1 MAPHSGK
8 NSRFPDD
15 AHTTRP
21 RSALTWPGLARP
33 GLTGAMAVAIALSAC
48 GGSGPS
54 ASNGSV
60 ENTTAPMAASESQS
74 AVSPTS
80 ASDATTPPV
89 APVNPDTPV
98 TPITPTN
105 PDTPASETTGGTTPA
120 TPGFQV
126 GTTTTDSALP
136 PEPTLPAVSQICA
149 TLNANLTAQANGLL
163 PDSADAAS
171 TAPDTSRIQ
180 AALTSCTN
188 AASSGLSTNKAVR
201 LIAGPGGANAFLSG
215 PLNLPSGVTLFA
227 SRDPRQYDKTKG
239 TASCGLI
246 TSSDNG
252 CNALITAAKTS
263 NSAVVG
269 DGVIDGRGGSPLLS
283 SIPGDPA
290 LLKRPNGTA
299 MSWWDIG
306 WQANVV
312 QNASQNNPRLIQ
324 INNGRNF
331 TLYRITLQNAPKFH
345 VVPSGI
351 DGFVAW
357 GVKIFTPTAA
367 YESMTNYLGAP
378 YSTLNAKNTDGIDPA
393 SSGPITSNPGNPG
406 KLTGDASNIL
416 IAYTSI
422 RTGDDNIAIKGGT
435 GTVNGRTYNVTIAH
449 SHFYEGHGM
458 SIGSEFAGSDNGMAN
473 ADVTPVDGVYPGV
486 SNVNVYDLVMDG
498 ADNGLRIK
506 SDWSRSGL
514 IANINYR
521 NVCIRTATP
530 TASLS
535 PQALIFSP
543 YYSPTTNA
551 GLYPNFRNINLD
563 GIRIVNASGYTFQG
577 FNTASSILAGKG
589 WSAGTIGLPN
599 PPVVNPLQITLN
611 NVVADVAPLSV
622 TAADTQIAAGA
633 GGTNL
638 PLQGLGNG
646 VVLTQSASGA
656 ANPPVDCSLAFVPFP
671 GNLGA
676 RATH

>member
-1 MAPHSGK
+1 MAFSSDKASSFLDGAR
-8 NSRFPDD
+8 S
-15 AHTTRP
+15 P
-21 RSALTWPGLARP
+21 RTQSAFIRP
-33 GLTGAMAVAIALSAC
+33 GLIGTMSIALTLSAC
-48 GGSGPS
+48 GGSISPTG
-54 ASNGSV
+54 NGTV
-60 ENTTAPMAASESQS
+60 ENTTAPVVASASQN
-74 AVSPTS
+74 ADSPNVAGDTS
-80 ASDATTPPV
+80 SDTPPVTPLTPASDASDNTPP
-89 APVNPDTPV
+89 TS
-98 TPITPTN
+98 PT
-105 PDTPASETTGGTTPA
+105 

-126 GTTTTDSALP
+126 GTTTSDSALP
-136 PEPTLPAVSQICA
+136 PEPTLPATSQLCA
-149 TLNANLTAQANGLL
+149 TLNADLTALPNGLL
-163 PDSADAAS
+163 PDSADAS
-171 TAPDTSRIQ
+171 NTAPDTTRIQ
-180 AALTSCTN
+180 NALTSCTN
-188 AASSGLSTNKAVR
+188 AASTGLATNKVVH
-201 LIAGPGGANAFLSG
+201 LMAGPGGANAFLSG
-215 PLNLPSGVTLFA
+215 PLTLPSGVTLWIDGGVTLYA
-227 SRDPRQYDKTKG
+227 SRDPRQFDKAKG
-239 TASCGLI
+239 TASCGVI

-263 NSAVVG
+263 NSAVMG
-269 DGVIDGRGGSPLLS
+269 DGTIDGRGGSPLLS

-290 LLKRPNGTA
+290 LLKRPDGTA

-351 DGFVAW
+351 DGFTAW
-357 GVKIFTPTAA
+357 GVKIFTPTTA
-367 YESMTNYLGAP
+367 YEAMTNYLGAP

-458 SIGSEFAGSDNGMAN
+458 SIGSESAGSDNGMAN
-473 ADVTPVDGVYPGV
+473 ADVAALDGVYPSV

-514 IANINYR
+514 IANIHYQ
-521 NVCIRTATP
+521 NVCIRTADP
-530 TASLS
+530 TAALK

-551 GLYPNFRNINLD
+551 GLYPNFRNISLD

-577 FNTASSILAGKG
+577 FNTTNPILAGKG
-589 WSAGTIGLPN
+589 WSAGTAGLPN

-611 NVVADVAPLSV
+611 NVVADVAPLSM
-622 TAADTQIAAGA
+622 TAADAQIGVGA

-646 VVLTQSASGA
+646 VALTQTASGA

-671 GNLGA
+671 GSLGA
-676 RATH
+676 RAVR